1 MSYQDFKNTHLG
13 NGYDIDGWWGWQC
26 LTGEYLVKLKN
37 GSYKLVKDIVE
48 GDVLSTGNTVVS
60 NESKQS
66 TVYWL
71 NTSQGWFKV
80 TKDHK
85 VFLKDGT
92 YKPVTE
98 LKQGDS
104 IALDLSESDKVYDL
118 TDDELRFFGFWL
130 GDGSVRKRWKNSE
143 TSTVF
148 ITVGTD
154 DKLEYLKGLDINNTY
169 SKHSMVR
176 QIL

>member
-13 NGYDIDGWWGWQC
+13 NGYDIDGWFGDQC

-60 NESKQS
+60 NEPKQS

-80 TKDHK
+80 T
-85 VFLKDGT
+85 
-92 YKPVTE
+92 
-98 LKQGDS
+98 
-104 IALDLSESDKVYDL
+104 
-118 TDDELRFFGFWL
+118 
-130 GDGSVRKRWKNSE
+130 
-143 TSTVF
+143 
-148 ITVGTD
+148 
-154 DKLEYLKGLDINNTY
+154 
-169 SKHSMVR
+169 
-176 QIL
+176 